1 MKGTGRI
8 LVIFSSTCRQ
18 VTSNSRWMV
27 TDHPF
32 AVDLYRESPFS
43 CLIVSWLI
51 TIKCP
56 VPGPTAHLCETVCTG
71 VMGWGGNLYM
81 DLVFPALSLFKIPAS
96 TNELI
101 YKTKTDSD
109 TENKLMVTNRES

>member
-18 VTSNSRWMV
+18 VTFNSRWML
-27 TDHPF
+27 TNSPF
-32 AVDLYRESPFS
+32 TEDLYRESPFL
-43 CLIVSWLI
+43 CLILSLLI
-51 TIKCP
+51 IIKCL
-56 VPGPTAHLCETVCTG
+56 VPGLTGHLCVTMCTG
-71 VMGWGGNLYM
+71 VMGWGGSSYM

-109 TENKLMVTNRES
+109 TGNILMVTKGER

>member
-18 VTSNSRWMV
+18 VTVDFRWMV
-27 TDHPF
+27 TDNPF
-32 AVDLYRESPFS
+32 TVDLHREPPFL
-43 CLIVSWLI
+43 CLIVSLLTI
-51 TIKCP
+51 IKCL
-56 VPGPTAHLCETVCTG
+56 VPGPTVHLCVTMCPG
-71 VMGWGGNLYM
+71 VMRWGGNSHM

-109 TENKLMVTNRES
+109 TENKLMVTNRER